1 MLKLLLLQQGLQ
13 LWNKHNENMN
23 SEFEKKGY
31 GSINLNFGIVPS
43 NGKEFSLLESFNRNV
58 ANNKAAIIK

>member
-1 MLKLLLLQQGLQ
+1 MAILNGTNIRVYDSSTNILVAYAQ
-13 LWNKHNENMN
+13 N
-23 SEFEKKGY
+23 